1 MLWKVWYVLHMYVIM
16 QFTKLNVRVVIII
29 LFIHSYSYLG
39 EFIIGRVI
47 KAMMSTWHPQCF
59 TCEMCHKELAD
70 LGFIKNQGKNDLPVG
85 KY

>member
-1 MLWKVWYVLHMYVIM
+1 MFFK
-16 QFTKLNVRVVIII
+16 
-29 LFIHSYSYLG
+29 G

-70 LGFIKNQGKNDLPVG
+70 LGFIKNQGKATFISIFLVVSTNITISLFFNTIQ
-85 KY
+85 KL